1 MGKAVNMI
9 SLPLYSK
16 MLYKVN
22 AYEDM
27 NPKFTATKT
36 SSAFPAY
43 A

>member
-9 SLPLYSK
+9 LLPLYSK
-16 MLYKVN
+16 MLSKVSI
-22 AYEDM
+22 YEDT
-27 NPKFTATKT
+27 NSKFFATKP